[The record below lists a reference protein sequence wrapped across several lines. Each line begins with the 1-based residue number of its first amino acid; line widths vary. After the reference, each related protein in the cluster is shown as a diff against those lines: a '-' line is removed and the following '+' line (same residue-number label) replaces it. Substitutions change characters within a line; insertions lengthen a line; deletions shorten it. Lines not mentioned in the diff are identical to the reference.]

1 MTYTARRYTMQL
13 YSLTVYI
20 NCIKFQIKW
29 EKHMNILKQ
38 LPLTETTYLI
48 LLALRN
54 PGHGYAVMQRVEDM
68 SEGSVRI
75 AAGTMYGALDN
86 LSKQELIQS
95 VKSEDPRRKVFETTK
110 EGLALLQQETIR
122 MEKQIA
128 LYQSIMKENG
138 DL

>member
-1 MTYTARRYTMQL
+1 
-13 YSLTVYI
+13 
-20 NCIKFQIKW
+20 
-29 EKHMNILKQ
+29 MNILKQ